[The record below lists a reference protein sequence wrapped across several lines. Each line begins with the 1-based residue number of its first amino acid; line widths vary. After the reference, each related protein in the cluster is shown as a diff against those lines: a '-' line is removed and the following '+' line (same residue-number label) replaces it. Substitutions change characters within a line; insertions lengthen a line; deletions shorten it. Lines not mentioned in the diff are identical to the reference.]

1 MRSILVSLA
10 AVGLAVY
17 GVGKAFEGWPA
28 LLTAA
33 ARAPSCATSPATEG
47 VQARPS
53 MHIVRVDQAAF
64 RDVQQRQSALHGAVV
79 LDLERLESLDAAQT
93 LAQRWNDARPA
104 AAPRVCWLAPTDA
117 AEAAAAFAA
126 MAEAGCTELRVVA

>member
-10 AVGLAVY
+10 VVGLAAY

-28 LLTAA
+28 LLMAA
-33 ARAPSCATSPATEG
+33 AQAPTGATSPGPVGPA
-47 VQARPS
+47 VRPS
-53 MHIVRVDQAAF
+53 MHIVRVDRAAF
-64 RDVQQRQSALHGAVV
+64 RDVQQGQSALHGAVV

-104 AAPRVCWLAPTDA
+104 AATRVCWLATTDA